1 MASAGKRGGAKQE
14 SKQPGITP
22 VRIFVRIGALKR
34 FHMLKEKTT
43 ELPVEVVWDRRRRE
57 RRSASASAAAE
68 RRGQDRRQQ
77 LPFTWEVADFVVV
90 EQPNPQVAPPSDQ
103 NPD

>member
-1 MASAGKRGGAKQE
+1 MASAGKRGSAKE
-14 SKQPGITP
+14 LKQSGMTP

-34 FHMLKEKTT
+34 FHMLKEKTS

-57 RRSASASAAAE
+57 RRSAPPSAASE
-68 RRGQDRRQQ
+68 RRAQDRRQQ
-77 LPFTWEVADFVVV
+77 LPFTWEVADFVVA
-90 EQPNPQVAPPSDQ
+90 EEPAPPAQPHPAD